1 MNTAGTSSGVL
12 HKNAEYC
19 FEVGHLPEARICVM
33 VGPQKLA
40 NKKDLKEGGLL
51 GVELDGKPMVLAMV
65 QGKVYAMDAVCS
77 HEGGPLED
85 GSLKGYELKC
95 PWHYAIFDVRNAK
108 VSDQT
113 VWATDLQ
120 SYPVN
125 VDEISGDITASLE
138 PQSKDT
144 TQEKDSSS
152 NVNTKRQ
159 ELYYPL
165 TLLEKRHLPGTD
177 VVTFRFTKEGYP
189 DYKAGQFA
197 FFPINGVENDRKGAV
212 RHFSLASSP
221 TEDVLIISTRLR
233 DSPYKRQLSAL
244 QAGAKIMVSKP
255 QGNFV
260 LDDDHTGIAV
270 LLSGGIGVTPFRSMI
285 KYATDKQLPTK
296 IVLFDSNRN
305 SQNILY
311 KYEFDSWANQ
321 NRKLKVVYTV
331 TDEQVGAAK
340 WNGERGRIDVP
351 MLERHLTSEEM
362 NSAIFYLCGS
372 PGMLYAM
379 RDLLQKDL
387 GISEERIRSEEF
399 TGY

>member
-1 MNTAGTSSGVL
+1 
-12 HKNAEYC
+12 
-19 FEVGHLPEARICVM
+19 M
-33 VGPQKLA
+33 VAFQKVA
-40 NKKDLKEGGLL
+40 HKKDLKEGSLL
-51 GVELDGKPMVLAMV
+51 RVELDGKPIVLAMV
-65 QGKVYAMDAVCS
+65 EGKIYAMDAVCS

-85 GSLKGYELKC
+85 GTLDGYELKC
-95 PWHYAIFDVRNAK
+95 PWHYALFDVRNAK
-108 VSDQT
+108 VSEQT
-113 VWATDLQ
+113 MWATDLQ

-165 TLLEKRHLPGTD
+165 TLLEKRHLSGTN

-189 DYKAGQFA
+189 DFKAGQFA

-260 LDDDHTGIAV
+260 LDDNHTGIAV

-340 WNGERGRIDVP
+340 WNGERGRIDIP

-362 NSAIFYLCGS
+362 NSAIFYLCGP
-372 PGMLYAM
+372 PGMLCAM